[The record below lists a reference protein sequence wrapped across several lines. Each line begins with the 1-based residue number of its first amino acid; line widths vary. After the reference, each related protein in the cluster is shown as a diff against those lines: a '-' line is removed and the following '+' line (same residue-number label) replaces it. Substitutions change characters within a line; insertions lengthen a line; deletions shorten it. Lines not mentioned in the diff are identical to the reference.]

1 MNMIL
6 FYQEFLQN
14 PEYQINPKNRVQHNI
29 NITLNFNCIVDICL
43 LKTYLLMKIKNLF
56 LLVFAFFAV
65 SVSAQTKKKT
75 QAATATATATEL
87 PRPKLVV
94 GIVVDQM
101 RWDYLY
107 RYYDRYQSN
116 GFKRLLNEG
125 FSCEN
130 TQVDYIPT
138 FTAPGHT
145 CIYTGSVPAI
155 HGMAGNDFII
165 QATGKSVYC
174 TDDSTVQT
182 VGSTS
187 MAGKM
192 SPRNLLTTT
201 VTDELKLATNFRS
214 KVIGIALKDRGGI
227 LPAGHTADAAY
238 WFDDKSGNWIT
249 STYYMSDLPQWVKDF
264 NDEKMAETYLKQDW
278 TPLYPINTYLQ
289 SSPDS
294 NKYEGKFKGMTAP
307 TMPVKTSAL
316 YKGNLGLI
324 RSTPFGNTLTLDLAV
339 AAINAEK
346 MGQHSVTDFL
356 AVSLSSTD
364 YVGHQF
370 GVNAVE
376 TEDTYLRLDRDLA
389 SFLTYLDAKVG
400 KGNYT
405 VFLTADHGAAHNT
418 AFLDDHGIPADVWDD
433 GATTK
438 DLNKVLED
446 KYNAKGIVI
455 SLANYQVNLN
465 YAVIQKEKLNEEAIK
480 QDCISYLQKL
490 PYVAFAVDMSKA
502 QTSTVPEP
510 LRDRIIN
517 GYNAKRS
524 GIIQIVLQPGWF
536 TGHGSGDSGPT
547 GTTHGTWNPYDN
559 HIPLVF
565 MGWGIPHG
573 SLNRETHMT
582 DIAPTIAALLHIQA
596 PNGSI
601 GQPIV
606 EAIKK

>member
-1 MNMIL
+1 L
-6 FYQEFLQN
+6 
-14 PEYQINPKNRVQHNI
+14 PTKNE
-29 NITLNFNCIVDICL
+29 
-43 LKTYLLMKIKNLF
+43 KMKIKHLLF
-56 LLVFAFFAV
+56 ILFAFV
-65 SVSAQTKKKT
+65 SVSASAQVKKKT
-75 QAATATATATEL
+75 PHNTATATTTTEL

-107 RYYDRYQSN
+107 RYYDRYQST

-138 FTAPGHT
+138 FTAPGHS

-155 HGMAGNDFII
+155 NGMAGNDFTI
-165 QATGKSVYC
+165 QATGKTMYC
-174 TDDSTVQT
+174 TEDTSVQT

-187 MAGKM
+187 TAGKM

-238 WFDDKSGNWIT
+238 WFDDKTGNWIT
-249 STYYMSDLPQWVKDF
+249 STYYMKDLPQWVKDF
-264 NDEKMAETYLKQDW
+264 NDQKLAETYLKLDW

-289 SSPDS
+289 STPDD
-294 NKYEGKFKGMTAP
+294 NKYEGKFKGTDAP
-307 TMPVKTSAL
+307 TLPVKTSAI

-324 RSTPFGNTLTLDLAV
+324 RSTPFGNTITLDLAV
-339 AAINAEK
+339 AAIGAEQL
-346 MGQHSVTDFL
+346 GQHNVTDFL
-356 AVSLSSTD
+356 AVSLSTPD

-370 GVNAVE
+370 GINAVE
-376 TEDTYLRLDRDLA
+376 IEDIYLRLDREIA

-418 AFLDDHGIPADVWDD
+418 AFLNDHSIPAGVWDD
-433 GATTK
+433 GATLK
-438 DLNKVLED
+438 DLNKFLQEKYKEEKVVL
-446 KYNAKGIVI
+446 NLG
-455 SLANYQVNLN
+455 NYQVNLN
-465 YAVIQKEKLNEEAIK
+465 YAAIKSEKLDEVAIK
-480 QDCISYLQKL
+480 KDCIEYLQKL

-502 QTSTVPEP
+502 QTANIPEQ
-510 LRDRIIN
+510 LRTRIIN
-517 GYNAKRS
+517 GYNIKNS
-524 GIIQIVLQPGWF
+524 GVIQIILEPAWF

-565 MGWGIPHG
+565 MGWGIQHG
-573 SLNRETHMT
+573 SLTRETHMT
-582 DIAPTIAALLHIQA
+582 DIAATVAALLHIQA
-596 PNGSI
+596 PNGCI
-601 GQPIV
+601 GQPISEV
-606 EAIKK
+606 LKK

>member
-1 MNMIL
+1 
-6 FYQEFLQN
+6 
-14 PEYQINPKNRVQHNI
+14 
-29 NITLNFNCIVDICL
+29 
-43 LKTYLLMKIKNLF
+43 MKFKNL
-56 LLVFAFFAV
+56 LILSFAFIAA
-65 SVSAQTKKKT
+65 STSAQTKKKKT
-75 QAATATATATEL
+75 VLVPAAAASVTPASTEL

-155 HGMAGNDFII
+155 TGIAGNDFII
-165 QATGKSVYC
+165 QATGKSIYC
-174 TDDSTVQT
+174 TEDTSVQT

-187 MAGKM
+187 VAGKM
-192 SPRNLLTTT
+192 SPRNLLTST

-238 WFDDKSGNWIT
+238 WFDDKTGNWIT
-249 STYYMSDLPQWVKDF
+249 STYYMKDLPQWVKDF
-264 NDEKMAETYLKQDW
+264 NDQKLAETYLKQDW
-278 TPLYPINTYLQ
+278 TPLYPIDTYLQ
-289 SSPDS
+289 STPDS
-294 NKYEGKFKGMTAP
+294 NKYEGKFKGMNAP
-307 TMPVKTSAL
+307 TLPVKTSGM
-316 YKGNLGLI
+316 YKNNLGLI
-324 RSTPFGNTLTLDLAV
+324 RSTPYGNTITLDLAV
-339 AAINAEK
+339 AAINAEQL
-346 MGQHSVTDFL
+346 GQHSVTDFL
-356 AVSLSSTD
+356 AVSFSSTD

-389 SFLTYLDAKVG
+389 NFLTYLDAKVG

-418 AFLDDHGIPADVWDD
+418 AFLDDHGIPANVWDD
-433 GATTK
+433 GLITK
-438 DLNKVLED
+438 ALNKSLLE
-446 KYNAKGIVI
+446 KYKIDSLVI
-455 SLANYQVNLN
+455 SLGNYQVNLN
-465 YAVIQKEKLNEEAIK
+465 YKIINYLHLDKQAVKA
-480 QDCISYLQKL
+480 DCISFMEKQ
-490 PYVAFAVDMSKA
+490 PGVAFVVDMKKA
-502 QTSTVPEP
+502 QTADLPEA
-510 LRDRIIN
+510 LRSRIIN
-517 GYNAKRS
+517 GYSIEHS
-524 GIIQIVLQPGWF
+524 GEVQIILQPGWF
-536 TGHGSGDSGPT
+536 TGHGSGDIGPT

-565 MGWGIPHG
+565 MGWGIKHG
-573 SLNRETHMT
+573 SLTRETHMT
-582 DIAPTIAALLHIQA
+582 DIAPTVSALLHIQA

-601 GQPIV
+601 GHPV
-606 EAIKK
+606 SEVLK

>member
-1 MNMIL
+1 
-6 FYQEFLQN
+6 
-14 PEYQINPKNRVQHNI
+14 
-29 NITLNFNCIVDICL
+29 
-43 LKTYLLMKIKNLF
+43 MKIKYL
-56 LLVFAFFAV
+56 LLVLFTSAAFA
-65 SVSAQTKKKT
+65 VSAQTKKKKT
-75 QAATATATATEL
+75 LAPAVATAASPDL

-107 RYYDRYQSN
+107 RYYSRYSDN

-138 FTAPGHT
+138 FTGPGHT

-155 HGMAGNDFII
+155 HGIAGNDFTI
-165 QATGKSVYC
+165 QATGKSMYC
-174 TDDSTVQT
+174 TDDSTVQS
-182 VGSTS
+182 VGTTS
-187 MAGKM
+187 KAGQM

-238 WFDDKSGNWIT
+238 WFDDKTGNWIT
-249 STYYMSDLPQWVKDF
+249 STYYMKELPKWVNDF
-264 NDEKMAETYLKQDW
+264 NDEKLAETYLKLDW
-278 TPLYPINTYLQ
+278 TPLYPIDTYTQ
-289 SSPDS
+289 STADNSP
-294 NKYEGKFKGMTAP
+294 YEAKFKGTDAP
-307 TMPVKTSAL
+307 TLPVKTSAI

-324 RSTPFGNTLTLDLAV
+324 RSTPYGNTMTLDFAI
-339 AAINAEK
+339 ASINAEQL
-346 MGQHSVTDFL
+346 GRHTVTDFL

-364 YVGHQF
+364 YIGHQF
-370 GVNAVE
+370 GINAVE
-376 TEDTYLRLDRDLA
+376 IEDTYLRLDRDIA

-418 AFLDDHGIPADVWDD
+418 AFLNDHGIPAGVWDD
-433 GATTK
+433 GITLK
-438 DLNKVLED
+438 DLNKMLED
-446 KYNAKGIVI
+446 KYKSTKIV
-455 SLANYQVNLN
+455 LNLGNYQVNLN
-465 YAVIQKEKLNEEAIK
+465 YEEVIKNKLDEGAIK
-480 QDCISYLQKL
+480 RDCIAYLQKL
-490 PYVAFAVDMSKA
+490 PYVAFAIDMDQA
-502 QTSTVPEP
+502 QTATIPEQ
-510 LRDRIIN
+510 LRTRIIN
-517 GYNAKRS
+517 GYNVKRS
-524 GIIQIVLQPGWF
+524 GIIQIILDPAWF
-536 TGHGSGDSGPT
+536 TGHQPGDGGPT

-565 MGWGIPHG
+565 MGWGIKHG
-573 SLNRETHMT
+573 SLTREVHMT

-601 GQPIV
+601 GVPV
-606 EAIKK
+606 SEVLK